1 MAWEAPWEAGW
12 VSTRLYLFKTGSS
25 PPADMRKDEDEGSN
39 FAASLADGAN
49 ASLHVAIANNEIKRR
64 ILGCDEMGDEV

>member
-1 MAWEAPWEAGW
+1 
-12 VSTRLYLFKTGSS
+12 
-25 PPADMRKDEDEGSN
+25 MRRDEDEGVN

-49 ASLHVAIANNEIKRR
+49 ASLRVAIANNEMKRR

>member
-1 MAWEAPWEAGW
+1 
-12 VSTRLYLFKTGSS
+12 
-25 PPADMRKDEDEGSN
+25 MRRDEDEGSN

-49 ASLHVAIANNEIKRR
+49 ASLHVAIANNEMKRR